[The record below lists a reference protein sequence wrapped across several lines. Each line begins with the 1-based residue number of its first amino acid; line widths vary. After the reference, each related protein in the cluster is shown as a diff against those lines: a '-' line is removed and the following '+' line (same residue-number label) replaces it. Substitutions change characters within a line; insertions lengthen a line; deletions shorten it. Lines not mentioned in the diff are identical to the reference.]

1 MCTRQHE
8 WSLINGGFGPLFG
21 GFMKVRLLQPM
32 NLEGRDYRK
41 DDEVQLQVKD
51 AKALIRN
58 KYAVAV
64 VERAIERPQVEVRT
78 NAD

>member
-1 MCTRQHE
+1 
-8 WSLINGGFGPLFG
+8 
-21 GFMKVRLLQPM
+21 MKVRLLQPM

>member
-1 MCTRQHE
+1 
-8 WSLINGGFGPLFG
+8 
-21 GFMKVRLLQPM
+21 MKVRLLQPM

-64 VERAIERPQVEVRT
+64 VERAIELPKVEIRGE
-78 NAD
+78 